1 MQRDLKDDE
10 QLEVVAFLP
19 SGAAV
24 RVDAV
29 GYQSPALLTLR
40 GKEQLSE
47 KACAVLVH
55 QSSLQILVSVEKV
68 PVGHEPNVILFEMD

>member
-1 MQRDLKDDE
+1 
-10 QLEVVAFLP
+10 
-19 SGAAV
+19 
-24 RVDAV
+24 VDAV